1 VAHAAWTCGDEPLA
15 QPLRGAGAGQMTSGA
30 QHVVRG
36 VGMVHLHAWR
46 SAPSQ
51 VLLASLLQP
60 QRDIGADEL
69 GLVVGFV

>member
-1 VAHAAWTCGDEPLA
+1 
-15 QPLRGAGAGQMTSGA
+15 MTSGA